1 MSEVVNNNKSR
12 NFKEALGN
20 AWEGFWYAV
29 KTQKNFVFH
38 FSISVLV
45 IILALWLNVSFERFL
60 FLLITIIFCLT
71 VELGNTAIEKTV
83 DLVTE
88 KWNHKAKIAK
98 DLSAGMMLL
107 ASLGSLIVGIIVL
120 LPPLIQK
127 IIDLL

>member
-1 MSEVVNNNKSR
+1 MAEIINNNKTQ

-20 AWEGFWYAV
+20 AWEGFCFAI

-45 IILALWLNVSFERFL
+45 IILALWLDISFEKFL
-60 FLLITIIFCLT
+60 FLIITIIFCLT

-107 ASLGSLIVGIIVL
+107 ASLGSLLVGALIL
-120 LPPLIQK
+120 LPPLIEK
-127 IIDLL
+127 IIDFL

>member
-1 MSEVVNNNKSR
+1 MPEVVNNNKSQ

-20 AWEGFWYAV
+20 AWEGFCYAV

-45 IILALWLNVSFERFL
+45 IILALWLNVSFEKFL

-88 KWNHKAKIAK
+88 KWNHKAKIVK

-107 ASLGSLIVGIIVL
+107 ASLGSLIVGIFVL

-127 IIDLL
+127 IIGLL

>member
-1 MSEVVNNNKSR
+1 MSEIINNNKSQ

-20 AWEGFWYAV
+20 AWEGFRYAV

-45 IILALWLNVSFERFL
+45 IILSLWLNISFEKFL

-107 ASLGSLIVGIIVL
+107 ASLGSLIVGILIL
-120 LPPLIQK
+120 LPSLIEK
-127 IIDLL
+127 IIDFL